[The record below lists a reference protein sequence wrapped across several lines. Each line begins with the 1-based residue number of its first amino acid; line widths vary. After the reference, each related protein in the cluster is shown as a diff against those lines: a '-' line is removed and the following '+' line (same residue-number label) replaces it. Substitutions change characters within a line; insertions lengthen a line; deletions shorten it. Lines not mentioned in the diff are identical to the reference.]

1 MKDINVEPRKGKKR
15 VFSGV
20 QPSGKLHIG
29 NYVGALSLW
38 VELQDLYENIFC
50 VVDLHALTTPETIHP
65 ARLHAK
71 SREVAA
77 LYLACGVDPTRNVI
91 FIQSHIHEHAELAW
105 VLNCVTPVGWLE
117 RMTQYKVKSKQSKS
131 VSTGLLGY
139 PVLQA
144 ADVLLYKTDLVPV
157 GEDQRQHI
165 ELTRDIAM
173 RFNTMFGEVFVVPE
187 IMTRKRGARIAA
199 LDDPGSKMS
208 KSIGEQRS
216 GHSIGLLDAPDTV
229 RRSVMSAVTDSG
241 QETRFQHASPGV
253 FNLLTLYESLT
264 NDDRSSIE
272 ARFAGKGYNFL
283 KQEVLEVV
291 LATIQPV
298 QARYREIMRE
308 PSYIET
314 ILRKGADRVRPLAN
328 RTMEEVRRTTGLG

>member
-1 MKDINVEPRKGKKR
+1 MEHRKGKKR

-50 VVDLHALTTPETIHP
+50 VVDLHALTIPETVNP
-65 ARLHAK
+65 AKLHAK

-77 LYLACGVDPTRNVI
+77 LYLACGIDSTRNVI
-91 FIQSHIHEHAELAW
+91 FIQSHIHEHTELAW

-117 RMTQYKVKSKQSKS
+117 RMTQYKTKATQLKS
-131 VSTGLLGY
+131 VSTGLLDY

-144 ADVLLYKTDLVPV
+144 ADVLLYKADLVPV

-165 ELTRDIAM
+165 ELTRDVAT
-173 RFNTMFGEVFVVPE
+173 RFNTMFGEIFVVPE

-208 KSIGEQRS
+208 KSIGALRS

-229 RRSVMSAVTDSG
+229 RRTVMSAVTDSG
-241 QETRFQHASPGV
+241 QEARFHYASPGI

-264 NDDRSSIE
+264 NDDRSAIE
-272 ARFAGKGYNFL
+272 AKFAGKGYNFL
-283 KQEVLEVV
+283 KKEVLEVV

-308 PSYIET
+308 PSHIDA
-314 ILRKGADRVRPLAN
+314 ILRWGADRIRPLAN
-328 RTMEEVRRTTGLG
+328 QTMEEVRRATGLG